1 MTPDQIPQLL
11 QQISYADP
19 RILRD
24 DPSELR
30 GQAAMW
36 FSVLR
41 DVPYDF
47 ALNAVGRHYANS
59 PFPVLPADIAA
70 EWKSEKRKR
79 LERHVETSPHPE
91 PDDEI
96 AYRRQLR
103 DERRA
108 VIYGQQPVRD
118 IKEITAG
125 IGRAVPEQRP
135 SYMPP
140 DVREVLAKAL
150 PNWGAAK
157 IAHPELAVPC
167 PYCRAYAGRPCKTPG
182 GHKPMRD
189 THPARKDAH
198 RAAQDGEAR

>member
-24 DPSELR
+24 DPDELR

-36 FSVLR
+36 YSVLR

-70 EWKSEKRKR
+70 EWKAEKRKR
-79 LERHVETSPHPE
+79 LDRHVETNPHPE
-91 PDDEI
+91 PDDEL

-103 DERRA
+103 SERSA
-108 VIYGQQPVRD
+108 VVYGQQPVRD
-118 IKEITAG
+118 IKAITAG
-125 IGRAVPEQRP
+125 IGRAVPERE

-140 DVREVLAKAL
+140 DVRKVLAEAL

-157 IAHPELAVPC
+157 IQHPELAVDC
-167 PYCRAYAGRPCKTPG
+167 PYCRAYAGKPCRTPG
-182 GHKPMRD
+182 NHRPLSG
-189 THPARKDAH
+189 THPSRKEAH
-198 RAAQDGEAR
+198 AAQQGNA